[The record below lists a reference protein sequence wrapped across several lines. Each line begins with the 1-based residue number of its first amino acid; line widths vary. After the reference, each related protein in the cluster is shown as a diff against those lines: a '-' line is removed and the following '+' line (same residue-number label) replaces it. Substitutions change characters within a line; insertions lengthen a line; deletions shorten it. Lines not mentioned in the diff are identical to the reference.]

1 MKQNL
6 MQLHKELVNKGFYN
20 AARLVLRLIVNKSI
34 VINDSNNEAY
44 ESGMA
49 QWMQDNCRYSNG
61 RYSMNVYFRG

>member
-6 MQLHKELVNKGFYN
+6 MQLHKELVRKGFFN
-20 AARLVLRLIVNKSI
+20 SARLVLRLIVNKSI
-34 VINDSNNEAY
+34 VVNDCDNEAY

-49 QWMQDNCRYSNG
+49 QFLMDNCRYSNG